1 MGKESLDDFPKA
13 KRPINKPLYQI
24 HMDSFSSSVTSIEKY
39 NHAIIFVDAA
49 TRYRWI
55 YGMKTKDDALKALR
69 TWYADIADLRTKHK
83 LVVVLMRDN
92 ASEYKSEE
100 MMQFLESR
108 GVRSH
113 FSTPKEQ
120 WQNGA
125 AESTIN
131 SIMMTARTVMA
142 ESGLGGRFWF
152 RAANAGKDTRNVTF
166 KECIGMSPYQA
177 MYGE

>member
-1 MGKESLDDFPKA
+1 
-13 KRPINKPLYQI
+13 
-24 HMDSFSSSVTSIEKY
+24 MDSFSSSVESIERY
-39 NHAIIFVDAA
+39 NHAIVFVDAA
-49 TRYRWI
+49 TGYRWL
-55 YGMKTKDDALKALR
+55 YGMKTKDDAIKALR
-69 TWYADIADLRTKHK
+69 TWYADIADLRN
-83 LVVVLMRDN
+83 VDVLMRDN

-108 GVRSH
+108 GVHSH

-152 RAANAGKDTRNVTF
+152 KAAAAGKDARNVTY
-166 KECIGMSPYQA
+166 KERIGMSPYQA
-177 MYGE
+177 MFGEKKDISDFRAFGCRAWVY